1 MNEAKKART
10 IAKSSFTR
18 SAKSIQRLIEQGRP
32 EPEVVK
38 AGGIFET
45 AYERVLS
52 KHEGFAIL
60 VEEKDYEQE
69 EEWMEDVSKEYDAI
83 CIMIN
88 DYKITMAPKNNITTD
103 KVENPASSQDVNV
116 DPNNTNIPSGSGI
129 DETAES
135 VPRGETEPTVTLELS
150 PDNQAAA
157 TNFPSYAAPS
167 PSPTSMKL
175 RTERAPLPKFDG
187 NVRNYLDFRRDFK
200 FLVEKQYTTQ
210 EALYV
215 LRSCLDKSSADLI
228 KCKEDYDAAWEKLD
242 REYGDPRIVSDVLL
256 SDLEKVKPV
265 DEFDYAHFVQYHALI
280 EKIFSMLTKLNRL
293 GDLDNTTT
301 LSAMEKKLSRNDR
314 LK

>member
-69 EEWMEDVSKEYDAI
+69 EWMEDVSKNMMLFV
-83 CIMIN
+83 IMIN
-88 DYKITMAPKNNITTD
+88 DYKITMAPKNNIATD
-103 KVENPASSQDVNV
+103 KVENPASSQDVDV

-135 VPRGETEPTVTLELS
+135 VPPGEAEPTVTLELS

-157 TNFPSYAAPS
+157 TNLPTYAAPS
-167 PSPTSMKL
+167 ASLTSMKL

-187 NVRNYLDFRRDFK
+187 NVRNYLYFRRDFN
-200 FLVEKQYTTQ
+200 L
-210 EALYV
+210 
-215 LRSCLDKSSADLI
+215 CSS
-228 KCKEDYDAAWEKLD
+228 
-242 REYGDPRIVSDVLL
+242 
-256 SDLEKVKPV
+256 
-265 DEFDYAHFVQYHALI
+265 
-280 EKIFSMLTKLNRL
+280 
-293 GDLDNTTT
+293 
-301 LSAMEKKLSRNDR
+301 
-314 LK
+314 